1 MVAVNSLDIGERA
14 VITGSVAS
22 SEHVGF
28 NPETLVRNW
37 HLRQAIKFLSHSNIV
52 WDDVISQAVKLEEIP
67 ETVGYFM
74 SGGFG
79 DKIYARYLRIAV
91 SITSN

>member
-37 HLRQAIKFLSHSNIV
+37 HLRQAIKFLSHSNIF
-52 WDDVISQAVKLEEIP
+52 WDDVIS
-67 ETVGYFM
+67 
-74 SGGFG
+74 
-79 DKIYARYLRIAV
+79 
-91 SITSN
+91 